1 MTAQIPVEVAL
12 LVSGL
17 MACTYWIGRI
27 SEQERTA
34 RRTRNRIAYR
44 YRNNQPTNQIGE

>member
-1 MTAQIPVEVAL
+1 MNTAHIPVEVAL

-27 SEQERTA
+27 SERERAA
-34 RRTRNRIAYR
+34 RRARIATATR
-44 YRNNQPTNQIGE
+44 YRTQGE